1 MFFILSSSN
10 VLIKTLTILTKNLYF
25 LEGCGWCGKAV
36 DENTGLSSAA
46 ATFCSE
52 LCFSQSRRANF
63 KKNKTC
69 DWCRHVRHTVSYV
82 DSQVRIFFI
91 KEKYKFGVPG
101 RFIATAVLLRQV
113 FKPIQNAYF
122 LEGNTRP
129 SGDSSSCS
137 WRRVLQWDSN
147 HSRFVDE

>member
-1 MFFILSSSN
+1 LCGKTDISTKKAFNDITKITNNDKKLLS
-10 VLIKTLTILTKNLYF
+10 
-25 LEGCGWCGKAV
+25 EGCGWCGKAV

-82 DSQVRIFFI
+82 DSQVDSFLVAENYLIEFFCRTDLHN
-91 KEKYKFGVPG
+91 FNSVQ
-101 RFIATAVLLRQV
+101 T
-113 FKPIQNAYF
+113 NA
-122 LEGNTRP
+122 
-129 SGDSSSCS
+129 
-137 WRRVLQWDSN
+137 
-147 HSRFVDE
+147 